1 MLTETASAQVATLS
15 PADGLSRLFATDPEY
30 AEIFSNFAFDDVAE
44 HVSLPAPLRMEVLL
58 AVLLGAQCLTVFR
71 DTVRTALS
79 AGVSAVQVKEI
90 IYHASSYLGMA
101 RVADFINAAN
111 DIFTEQHIPLPL
123 PAQGVTTRE
132 NRLEKGLAL
141 KKGIFKVLIT
151 RAHNATPADQ
161 MHFQNLLTG
170 LCCGDLY
177 TRSGLTL
184 KERQLMTFAVLIGMG
199 DCVKQLREHI
209 EGNFNLG
216 NDRAVLLGALT
227 QCVPYIGFPRAFNT
241 LRCINEVQAEL
252 KNREQ
257 DSGRA

>member
-1 MLTETASAQVATLS
+1 MITETASARLEHLS
-15 PADGLSRLFATDPEY
+15 GADEFRRLFATDPEY
-30 AEIFSNFAFDDVAE
+30 AEIFSNFAFDDAAR
-44 HVSLPAPLRMEVLL
+44 HTALSDALRLEVLL

-71 DTVRTALS
+71 DAVRAALA

-101 RVADFINAAN
+101 RVIDFINAAN
-111 DIFTEQHIPLPL
+111 DIFTRQHISLPL
-123 PAQGVTTRE
+123 PSQGVTSRE
-132 NRLEKGLAL
+132 DRLEKGLAL
-141 KKGIFKVLIT
+141 KKGIFKALIT
-151 RAHNATPADQ
+151 QAHNATPADQ
-161 MHFQNLLTG
+161 LHFQNLLTG
-170 LCCGDLY
+170 LCFGDLY
-177 TRSGLTL
+177 TRKGLSL

-199 DCVKQLREHI
+199 DCAKQLREHI

-252 KNREQ
+252 KTREQ
-257 DSGRA
+257 DSVRA